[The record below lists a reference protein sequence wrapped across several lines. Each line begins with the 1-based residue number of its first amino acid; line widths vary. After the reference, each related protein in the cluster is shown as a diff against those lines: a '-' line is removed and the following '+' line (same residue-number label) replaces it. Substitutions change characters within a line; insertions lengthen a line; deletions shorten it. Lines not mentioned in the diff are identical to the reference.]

1 MITSNVPFSG
11 IQTGNYTEWCI
22 VCELVQKSIMALNT
36 AIKVPSKGEIPS
48 VNIQLFRKREKSDR
62 KSPVNETKREILKI
76 KLMPNVKRKV
86 AKKENKNKK

>member
-48 VNIQLFRKREKSDR
+48 VNI
-62 KSPVNETKREILKI
+62 
-76 KLMPNVKRKV
+76 
-86 AKKENKNKK
+86 